1 MSWFLQRRLADPR
14 FALGDARPNPYEQL
28 AATYDRVVADA
39 AHSALPAANAPTAN
53 PASTHPLHMERS
65 NASKRCWEGYEATP
79 GKEPYSDGSC
89 RKTGTGSSASDKKG
103 KKRKKK
109 KKEKKAKKEGD
120 KSSSSSSSSEDDGGN
135 RKKRSKK

>member
-14 FALGDARPNPYEQL
+14 FALGDARPDPYEQL

-39 AHSALPAANAPTAN
+39 AHSARPTAN
-53 PASTHPLHMERS
+53 VPTAGPASTHPLHVERS

-89 RKTGTGSSASDKKG
+89 RKKGTGSSASDKK
-103 KKRKKK
+103 KK
-109 KKEKKAKKEGD
+109 KKAKKEGD
-120 KSSSSSSSSEDDGGN
+120 KSSSSSSSSEDEGGN
-135 RKKRSKK
+135 KKKRSKK